1 MNYHDFKSDDLHLR
15 IVFLESRDGSD
26 ESDDIVLPMIS
37 VPAAIVSKYSEY
49 AREIEYTAPWF
60 KINTVDYKVGI
71 GVTQNLT
78 DRLHVVGSANI
89 TTVNAVG
96 AIHSPDGFNIHK
108 LDYEK
113 MVNLDDYS
121 LSPYDYSRFY
131 NEEGQLI
138 NAKTHGGCGV
148 CDHLS
153 KCWNWFFECNIRY

>member
-1 MNYHDFKSDDLHLR
+1 MSIIKLGL
-15 IVFLESRDGSD
+15 
-26 ESDDIVLPMIS
+26 
-37 VPAAIVSKYSEY
+37 
-49 AREIEYTAPWF
+49 
-60 KINTVDYKVGI
+60 
-71 GVTQNLT
+71 VTNRM

-121 LSPYDYSRFY
+121 LSLYDYSRFY

-138 NAKTHGGCGV
+138 NAKPTV
-148 CDHLS
+148 DVVYDYLS

>member
-1 MNYHDFKSDDLHLR
+1 M
-15 IVFLESRDGSD
+15 
-26 ESDDIVLPMIS
+26 
-37 VPAAIVSKYSEY
+37 
-49 AREIEYTAPWF
+49 
-60 KINTVDYKVGI
+60 
-71 GVTQNLT
+71 TQNLT

-138 NAKTHGGCGV
+138 NAKPTVDVVYVTTSRNVGIGFLSATSNIKEKLHVTGNVKVDSGV
-148 CDHLS
+148 CLAIDPV
-153 KCWNWFFECNIRY
+153 FI